1 MTAKGNAVL
10 VEALGSSL
18 RYGGS
23 ALEDVPALFK
33 RLMAEEAWREF
44 VTPRGKVVHHER
56 FASFLATPPT
66 EGIGASVELFRRIIA
81 DDPEALDLFD
91 RAMQRKDGGDRRSA
105 DFSVDNINAEPRPT
119 GTSKD
124 YALRKLRKD
133 APELHAEVLAGNLSA
148 HAAMVKA
155 GFRRKTRTIRLDDA
169 DSAAKTIRKHMPLE
183 ARQRLARLLLEE

>member
-91 RAMQRKDGGDRRSA
+91 RAMQNPAGVNLSRSDSDVITIPDSAGGR
-105 DFSVDNINAEPRPT
+105 